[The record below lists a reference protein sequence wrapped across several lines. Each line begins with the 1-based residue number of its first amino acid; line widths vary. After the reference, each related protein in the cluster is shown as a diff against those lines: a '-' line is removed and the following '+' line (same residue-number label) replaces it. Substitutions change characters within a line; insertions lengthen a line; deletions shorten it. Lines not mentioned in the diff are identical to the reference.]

1 MVGEYISQKF
11 RLKNIEETK
20 NYFIKEINQNELMR
34 KNHKQVSNYIEY
46 LLLLAS
52 AVTVCVSISAFASLV
67 GIPIGIM
74 SSAVGIKIIAITA
87 GIRNYKSII
96 KEKEKNMIK
105 LVLLAKTKLNNIEFL
120 ISDALIDSLF
130 VAMNFFSK

>member
-120 ISDALIDSLF
+120 ISEALIDSLF

>member
-20 NYFIKEINQNELMR
+20 NYFIKETNQNELMR

-120 ISDALIDSLF
+120 ISEALIDSLF

>member
-1 MVGEYISQKF
+1 MVGEYISQEF

-52 AVTVCVSISAFASLV
+52 AVTGCLSISAFASLA

-87 GIRNYKSII
+87 GIRKYKSII
-96 KEKEKNMIK
+96 KEKEKKNMI
-105 LVLLAKTKLNNIEFL
+105 NI
-120 ISDALIDSLF
+120 ST
-130 VAMNFFSK
+130 VSKN

>member
-130 VAMNFFSK
+130 VAMNFFS